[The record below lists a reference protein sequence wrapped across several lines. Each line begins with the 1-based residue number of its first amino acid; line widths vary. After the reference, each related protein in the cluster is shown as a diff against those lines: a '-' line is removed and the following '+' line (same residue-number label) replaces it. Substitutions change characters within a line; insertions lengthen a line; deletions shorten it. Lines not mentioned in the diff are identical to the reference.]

1 MKGNILFT
9 FNIFFL
15 KWREKVEQQKHTYE
29 IKQNIW
35 RLWFYI
41 YYIYIFFIHQF
52 IIFIKTYSSIQNL
65 SKYCFCLWMHC
76 FWSMWTQH
84 YKLCVHVESV
94 SHRRKDNY
102 NILNKFCFISN
113 NTKKN
118 TWLLLAELRFI
129 TIFLVHRTSLLLQ
142 KYRSRYIGYYRV
154 RKRSWIPVAYAP
166 VRCAQSVV
174 VTNWAGNCDT
184 RIWFWC
190 NQLNVTRQCMLNVSW
205 ISQDLTHGICIAV
218 QSLSCHK
225 VDIY

>member
-1 MKGNILFT
+1 
-9 FNIFFL
+9 
-15 KWREKVEQQKHTYE
+15 
-29 IKQNIW
+29 
-35 RLWFYI
+35 
-41 YYIYIFFIHQF
+41 
-52 IIFIKTYSSIQNL
+52 
-65 SKYCFCLWMHC
+65 
-76 FWSMWTQH
+76 MWTQH
-84 YKLCVHVESV
+84 YKLCVWIMFLIEERIIIIFSV
-94 SHRRKDNY
+94 NSA
-102 NILNKFCFISN
+102 LLAMT

-142 KYRSRYIGYYRV
+142 KYRSRHIGYYRV

-190 NQLNVTRQCMLNVSW
+190 NQLNVARQCMLNVSW

-218 QSLSCHK
+218 QSLSCHE
-225 VDIY
+225 VDIYWPIKNIKFFLSSYISYYTI

>member
-1 MKGNILFT
+1 
-9 FNIFFL
+9 
-15 KWREKVEQQKHTYE
+15 
-29 IKQNIW
+29 
-35 RLWFYI
+35 
-41 YYIYIFFIHQF
+41 
-52 IIFIKTYSSIQNL
+52 
-65 SKYCFCLWMHC
+65 
-76 FWSMWTQH
+76 MWTQH
-84 YKLCVHVESV
+84 YKLCVWIMFLIEERIIIIFSV
-94 SHRRKDNY
+94 NSA
-102 NILNKFCFISN
+102 LLAMT

-142 KYRSRYIGYYRV
+142 KYRSRHIGYYRV

-190 NQLNVTRQCMLNVSW
+190 NQLNVARQCMLNVSW

-218 QSLSCHK
+218 QSLSCHE
-225 VDIY
+225 VDIYWPIKNIKFFFKLLYIILYYLIKLSSRVKRNWINSVDITMLE